1 MLAEEMVYDLLSTRK
16 MRKFTVVSL
25 QNMKDH
31 DEILLRMQVC
41 GVQIDLVTE
50 ILESKNGG
58 RVTVEHLLSFARKLS
73 KKLGIR
79 LDRLANRNRNALLC
93 WYCENWSVV
102 FPHLDDFNS
111 KTGSKTMRRLP
122 QIPKLPRITNYID
135 PSDIHQLLNHH
146 N

>member
-1 MLAEEMVYDLLSTRK
+1 MTEEEMVYDLLSTRK

-31 DEILLRMQVC
+31 DEILFRMRAC

-50 ILESKNGG
+50 ILECKNGG

-73 KKLGIR
+73 KKIGVR

-93 WYCENWSVV
+93 WYCENWPSIY
-102 FPHLDDFNS
+102 PHLNDFNS
-111 KTGSKTMRRLP
+111 HSIRKTIDEMQFLP
-122 QIPKLPRITNYID
+122 IIPRNVRSID
-135 PSDIHQLLNHH
+135 PSDINQLLNHH